1 MFYRET
7 ENLSSSLFKRLT
19 GVKREVFEQMLDV
32 LNESKAKSSKHPG
45 VAHRLN

>member
-1 MFYRET
+1 MFYRDIEK
-7 ENLSSSLFKRLT
+7 LSSSRFKRLT
-19 GVKREVFEQMLDV
+19 GVKREVFDQLLGV